1 MMEKGVSN
9 YVDTH
14 QDLHH
19 YMAKLSSFKQK
30 TDNLLAN

>member
-1 MMEKGVSN
+1 MMEKGVSEL
-9 YVDTH
+9 DKH
-14 QDLHH
+14 QDLHY